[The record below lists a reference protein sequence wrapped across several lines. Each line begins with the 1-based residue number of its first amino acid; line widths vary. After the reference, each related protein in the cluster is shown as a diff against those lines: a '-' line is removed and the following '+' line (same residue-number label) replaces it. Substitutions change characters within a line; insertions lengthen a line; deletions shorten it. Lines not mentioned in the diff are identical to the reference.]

1 MDDSQRIKLQEMID
15 VNNTV
20 NNTEEIRRLRH
31 SQLIRDD
38 VVKIQNRKR
47 KLKTTHFKTLDAELQ
62 KDCFFLFQNYTLI
75 YNKLLKNDLDIKIL
89 YKFLEVLE
97 TIENGTRDQH
107 EASYEIGLLLKKIYI
122 DKKIDDRPPSNFVTP
137 VKPITWKEYYN
148 KKIDINER
156 KHT

>member
-15 VNNTV
+15 ANNTI

-38 VVKIQNRKR
+38 VVKIQNMKR
-47 KLKTTHFKTLDAELQ
+47 KMKTTHFKTLDTELQ

-122 DKKIDDRPPSNFVTP
+122 DKKIDDRPSSNFIAP
-137 VKPITWKEYYN
+137 VKPISWKEYYN
-148 KKIDINER
+148 KKLI
-156 KHT
+156 

>member
-1 MDDSQRIKLQEMID
+1 MDDNQRIKLQEMID
-15 VNNTV
+15 ANNTI
-20 NNTEEIRRLRH
+20 NNTAEIRRLRH
-31 SQLIRDD
+31 SKLIRDD
-38 VVKIQNRKR
+38 VVKIQNMKR
-47 KLKTTHFKTLDAELQ
+47 KLKTTHFKTLDTELQ
-62 KDCFFLFQNYTLI
+62 KECFFLFQNYTLI

-107 EASYEIGLLLKKIYI
+107 DASYEIGLLLKKIYI

-148 KKIDINER
+148 KKN
-156 KHT
+156 

>member
-1 MDDSQRIKLQEMID
+1 MDDNQRIKLQEMID
-15 VNNTV
+15 ANNTI

-38 VVKIQNRKR
+38 VVKIQNMKR
-47 KLKTTHFKTLDAELQ
+47 KMKTTHFKTLDTELQ

-107 EASYEIGLLLKKIYI
+107 DASYEIGLLLKKIYI
-122 DKKIDDRPPSNFVTP
+122 DKKIDDRPTSNFVTP
-137 VKPITWKEYYN
+137 VKSISWKEYYN
-148 KKIDINER
+148 KKIDINEI
-156 KHT
+156 KYT

>member
-38 VVKIQNRKR
+38 VVKIQNMKR

-62 KDCFFLFQNYTLI
+62 KDCFFFI
-75 YNKLLKNDLDIKIL
+75 SKLYAHI
-89 YKFLEVLE
+89 
-97 TIENGTRDQH
+97 
-107 EASYEIGLLLKKIYI
+107 
-122 DKKIDDRPPSNFVTP
+122 
-137 VKPITWKEYYN
+137 
-148 KKIDINER
+148 
-156 KHT
+156 

>member
-15 VNNTV
+15 ANNTI

-31 SQLIRDD
+31 SQLIRAD
-38 VVKIQNRKR
+38 VVKIQNMKR
-47 KLKTTHFKTLDAELQ
+47 KLKTTHFKTLDKELQ
-62 KDCFFLFQNYTLI
+62 KECFFLFQNYTLI

-107 EASYEIGLLLKKIYI
+107 EASYEIGLLLKQIYI
-122 DKKIDDRPPSNFVTP
+122 DKKIDDRPSSNFIAP
-137 VKPITWKEYYN
+137 AKSISWKEYYN
-148 KKIDINER
+148 KKLI
-156 KHT
+156 